1 MKIKTLVASALF
13 ISLLA
18 GLLAAGKIASSKIV
32 SNVEHALPGASG
44 VSASIPFN
52 EIPGDLTSNSIKSAD
67 IKIERYVLKA
77 SKTETSLQI
86 KASNISK
93 SRPTLVG
100 SLDVTATISASTIL
114 KSSGFNDAKIV
125 GDALQVSVGSGGLGQ
140 ALLIPKYSNNQ
151 LFFELKSVSLFGNEI
166 PSSSLPSDI
175 QQQIKSKSARSLNI
189 PQGLTVKLVSLN
201 SDGLLLK
208 MQGSNIQLGS
218 LGKVF

>member
-1 MKIKTLVASALF
+1 M
-13 ISLLA
+13 ISLPIQL
-18 GLLAAGKIASSKIV
+18 
-32 SNVEHALPGASG
+32 
-44 VSASIPFN
+44 
-52 EIPGDLTSNSIKSAD
+52 
-67 IKIERYVLKA
+67 
-77 SKTETSLQI
+77 
-86 KASNISK
+86 
-93 SRPTLVG
+93 
-100 SLDVTATISASTIL
+100 
-114 KSSGFNDAKIV
+114 
-125 GDALQVSVGSGGLGQ
+125 
-140 ALLIPKYSNNQ
+140 NQ